1 MGKLNEDRP
10 LGEEET
16 NDNQDCTNDEAR
28 GAGAEAIQ
36 AKPRVRARETARRMY
51 GMSIRKNG
59 RRKQGSKAIRSLY
72 SFFAHFE

>member
-16 NDNQDCTNDEAR
+16 DDNRDCTNDEAR

-36 AKPRVRARETARRMY
+36 AKPRVQ
-51 GMSIRKNG
+51 GGGDNQKNVWNEYQEEDAG
-59 RRKQGSKAIRSLY
+59 RKQGSQASTLAVFLLRP
-72 SFFAHFE
+72 F